1 MSETSENVAKA
12 AENTAN
18 AATEA
23 VKAERAPVRKAV
35 TLLKRNPLGVVALV
49 GAAAALIEIELA
61 VGILAGIGATAL
73 LTLKTGPEARQEVLT
88 KGKWAIE
95 RARSLTVRAKDQAE
109 ATTQAAA
116 PAATP
121 ESSPSAT
128 PAA

>member
-1 MSETSENVAKA
+1 MATGAQFTRRPYAPLSLPNREKAHGCDLHQRRCLAMSETSENVAKA

-61 VGILAGIGATAL
+61 VGILAGIG
-73 LTLKTGPEARQEVLT
+73 
-88 KGKWAIE
+88 
-95 RARSLTVRAKDQAE
+95 
-109 ATTQAAA
+109 
-116 PAATP
+116 
-121 ESSPSAT
+121 
-128 PAA
+128 